1 MRILSLKSRR
11 SLSRLLDQLRPK
23 QAEAQRGEGEVRAI
37 LKAVQREGDRALL
50 RLTRRFD
57 RYRATL
63 NRIRVS
69 PTQIKHAYEQVSRGD
84 VEHLRRAADRIRD
97 FHERQK
103 TRTFLVETPGSTLGQ
118 LVRPL
123 DTVGVYVPGG
133 KAAYPSSVLMNVIP
147 AKVAGVPRVVMCS
160 PTPGGDANPY
170 LLVAADIAGVTE
182 IYTVGGAQAIGAMAY
197 GTKTIPRV
205 DKIVGPGNLYVAL
218 AKKLVFGVVGIDML
232 AGPSE
237 IVVVADDSA
246 PPAFIVADL
255 LSQAEHDELAI
266 SILIT
271 PSTALIRAV
280 RRLIPKQ
287 MAQLARRQ
295 IIATSLKRFGAILK
309 VSDLNEAIEAANII
323 APEHLELA
331 VEQPYNLLPGV
342 KHAGAVFLGH
352 YTPES
357 LGDYAAGPNHVLPTG
372 GTARFSSPLS
382 VEDFMKKTSL
392 ISFSKQGLSEI
403 RDTVIRIAQM
413 EGFQAH
419 ARAVEVRL
427 P

>member
-1 MRILSLKSRR
+1 VRILSLKSRR

-23 QAEAQRGEGEVRAI
+23 QAEAQRAEGEVRAI

>member
-1 MRILSLKSRR
+1 MRILSLKSHR
-11 SLSRLLDQLRPK
+11 SLSRLLSQLRPK
-23 QAEAQRGEGEVRAI
+23 QAETQRTEAEVRAI

-69 PTQIKHAYEQVSRGD
+69 PTQIKQAYEQVSRGD
-84 VEHLRRAADRIRD
+84 VEHLRRASDRIRD

-147 AKVAGVPRVVMCS
+147 AKVAGVPGVVMCS

-246 PPAFIVADL
+246 PPAFIAADL
-255 LSQAEHDELAI
+255 LSQAEHDEMAI

-280 RRLIPKQ
+280 SRLIPEQ
-287 MAQLARRQ
+287 MAKLPRRR

-342 KHAGAVFLGH
+342 KHAGAVFLGY
-352 YTPES
+352 YTTES

-382 VEDFMKKTSL
+382 VEDFLKKTSL
-392 ISFSKQGLSEI
+392 ISFSKQGLSQV
-403 RDTVIRIAQM
+403 RDTVIRMALM

>member
-1 MRILSLKSRR
+1 MRILSLKSHR
-11 SLSRLLDQLRPK
+11 SLSRLLSQLRPK
-23 QAEAQRGEGEVRAI
+23 QAETQRTEAEVRAI

-57 RYRATL
+57 QYRATL

-69 PTQIKHAYEQVSRGD
+69 PTQIKQAYEQVSRGD
-84 VEHLRRAADRIRD
+84 VEHLRRASDRIRD

-103 TRTFLVETPGSTLGQ
+103 ARTFLVETPGSTLGQ

-160 PTPGGDANPY
+160 PTPGGNANPY

-255 LSQAEHDELAI
+255 LSQAEHDETAI

-271 PSTALIRAV
+271 PSTALVRAV
-280 RRLIPKQ
+280 RRLIPEQ
-287 MAQLARRQ
+287 MAKLPRRQ

-382 VEDFMKKTSL
+382 VEDFLKKTSL
-392 ISFSKQGLSEI
+392 ISFSKQGLSQV
-403 RDTVIRIAQM
+403 RDTVIRMALM

>member
-23 QAEAQRGEGEVRAI
+23 QAEAQRAEGEVRAI